1 MVLNPLGY
9 QICKILLFVMSLSDL
24 PFALQKLLLQIRKL
38 VMKLRLLQLQILW
51 GRRRVDLTRLSRIR
65 VSLIGA
71 FVLQKEG
78 YEQESG

>member
-1 MVLNPLGY
+1 
-9 QICKILLFVMSLSDL
+9 MSLSDL